1 MITLSKLEKI
11 PRKTRLRKIVQL
23 LKKAELDILKRRE
36 IDREYYR
43 KILELAEKDLGSFS
57 KMKGET
63 SQSLDTAHRD
73 YLLRIFNDMR
83 HIIQAELGITAAEW
97 DFIDTDEI
105 SEKNVTEK
113 RLILPIEVFLE
124 DVRSPYNVGAIF
136 RTAEAFGV
144 SGIVLSAS
152 TPPPTHTRASRTS
165 RGTHRI
171 VKWRYG
177 NIDEMEKRENVFA
190 LEEGGTPIGEFTF
203 PEKGTVLVGS
213 EELGLS
219 PEALDI
225 ARKSRGIVSIPM
237 FGVKRSLN
245 VSVAFGI
252 LLYVWTERIVRSSSA

>member
-1 MITLSKLEKI
+1 MITITKLEKI

-23 LKKAELDILKRRE
+23 LKRAETEILGGRD

-43 KILELAEKDLGSFS
+43 KILELAEKDLGMDRG
-57 KMKGET
+57 MKEDD
-63 SQSLDTAHRD
+63 SRLLSIADRD
-73 YLLRIFNDMR
+73 FMLRRFNGMR
-83 HIIQAELGITAAEW
+83 YRIQAELGISVAEW
-97 DFIDTDEI
+97 DFIYTDEF
-105 SEKNVTEK
+105 SEGSITEK
-113 RLILPIEVFLE
+113 RQILPIEVYLE

-144 SGIVLSAS
+144 SRILLSAS
-152 TPPPTHTRASRTS
+152 TPSPTHTRASRTS
-165 RGTHRI
+165 RGTHKI
-171 VKWRYG
+171 VEWRYG
-177 NIDEMEKRENVFA
+177 DIDEIAVGDSVFA
-190 LEEGGTPIGEFTF
+190 LEEGGTSIEEFVF
-203 PEKGTVLVGS
+203 PERGTVLVGS

-252 LLYVWTERIVRSSSA
+252 LLYVWSKRIVQSLDA